1 MTCSENNTYTWH
13 RPVTQFMLISLCAA
27 EIGNKY
33 RLCKEWAGTFLIF
46 FFAMFRI
53 WAYGGSRPKHSKW
66 RCFHKQ
72 RVRYNVVFN
81 WVVHCMEGYDHLKG
95 KPLISAA
102 WEQGWEHSSPTDVS
116 RFNWETW
123 CHRWVEFVAGSLH
136 RGFSLVTRV
145 FPSPQKPTFPNS
157 DPVMYRH
164 FWTSSCDLHGSPWV
178 NKLHLFLHSVTMWM
192 SIQGCTCTKY
202 LISLYIV

>member
-1 MTCSENNTYTWH
+1 MTCSECNTYTWH
-13 RPVTQFMLISLCAA
+13 WPATQFMLISLCAA

-33 RLCKEWAGTFLIF
+33 RLGKEWAGTFLIF

-102 WEQGWEHSSPTDVS
+102 GS
-116 RFNWETW
+116 RVESTRLPPMCPGFNWETL
-123 CHRWVEFVAGSLH
+123 CHMWVEFVVCSLH
-136 RGFSLVTRV
+136 FSKRFFSGYSGFFLSSKTNISKFRSWKVQAFLNKFLWPPW
-145 FPSPQKPTFPNS
+145 FPLGKQITFLLP
-157 DPVMYRH
+157 
-164 FWTSSCDLHGSPWV
+164 
-178 NKLHLFLHSVTMWM
+178 SVTMWM
-192 SIQGCTCTKY
+192 
-202 LISLYIV
+202 